1 MSRIL
6 INFTFALLTPFLKIE
21 RMVSDIQNGRR
32 ITMIRLYN
40 LVMDSRH
47 NPLSNIPDTTTRHLV
62 MQMLAWMW
70 CIVFSMWV
78 GSIVAFGISTTVHAI
93 LLAGVFVTVSVSQT
107 AKRHPLHYG
116 GLGRANGGEH
126 E

>member
-1 MSRIL
+1 MLRIL
-6 INFTFALLTPFLKIE
+6 INFTFVLLIPFLKIE
-21 RMVSDIQNGRR
+21 RVLSEIQNGRR
-32 ITMIRLYN
+32 ITVIRLYN

-70 CIVFSMWV
+70 CIVFSMWL
-78 GSIVAFGISTTVHAI
+78 GSIVIFGITAAVHAF
-93 LLAGVFVTVSVSQT
+93 LLAGIFVTVGVFET
-107 AKRHPLHYG
+107 AKRHPVHYG

>member
-1 MSRIL
+1 MPRIL
-6 INFTFALLTPFLKIE
+6 INFTFVLLIPFLKIE
-21 RMVSDIQNGRR
+21 RMLSDKQNGRR

-78 GSIVAFGISTTVHAI
+78 GSIVVFGVSAAVHAI
-93 LLAGVFVTVSVSQT
+93 LLAGIFVTVGVFET
-107 AKRHPLHYG
+107 AKRRPVHYG

>member
-1 MSRIL
+1 MPRIL

-21 RMVSDIQNGRR
+21 RMVSDIQNGRK
-32 ITMIRLYN
+32 IAMIKLYH

-47 NPLSNIPDTTTRHLV
+47 NPLAHIPDTSTRHLV

-70 CIVFSMWV
+70 CVVFSMWM
-78 GSIVAFGISTTVHAI
+78 GSIVVFGVSAIVHAI
-93 LLAGVFVTVSVSQT
+93 LLAGVFVTVGVFET
-107 AKRHPLHYG
+107 AKRHPIHFG